1 MPLKRVTAVL
11 IASAALLAAPA
22 AFATPAQI
30 HTVFWKQDTSV
41 QSSVD
46 QLFGCLAK
54 SSNFGSTWSQE
65 FGIDSVTYTGSTV
78 LQDAAPA
85 QAILGGNLGDI
96 LAAAFANNTLPP
108 PAPNVLSEYL
118 FYLPNGVA
126 GGDTMGGQIC
136 AGMGMCA
143 EHYPFGQYNGITFDY
158 AIVPISCAECGGFTA
173 VTIGGEHEAA
183 EGIADLAGC
192 QFEVGD
198 QCEDPNMTIKLACC
212 GQSYEIQPLAGSD
225 SPNDC
230 QAIQATGSMCGCGTS
245 QSTCSADSDCCS
257 GLSCKTSERADGGAP
272 GLACCSASGSACTVG
287 ADCCGALVCMGGK
300 CSCAPAQSPCLSD
313 ADCCAGLSCS
323 QGHQCVGP
331 PGMPEAG
338 VSDAAASFDAGVRDA
353 RAGTGEGDASAGG
366 LNDNGEAG
374 TFGDAPGQRA
384 GCACQAGSER
394 GPSWPV
400 ALTVVGVLLGTGLRR
415 RRRGISAGAR

>member
-11 IASAALLAAPA
+11 VASAALVAAPA

-30 HTVFWKQDTSV
+30 HTVFWKQDTST

-54 SSNFGSTWSQE
+54 SSTFGSTWSQE

-78 LQDAAPA
+78 LQDAAPS

-96 LAAAFANNTLPP
+96 LNNAFANNTLPP
-108 PAPNVLSEYL
+108 PAANVFSEYV

-143 EHYPFGQYNGITFDY
+143 EHYPFGQYNGVTFDY
-158 AIVPISCAECGGFTA
+158 AIVPISCMECGGFNA
-173 VTIGGEHEAA
+173 DTIGGEHEAA
-183 EGIADLAGC
+183 EGLADLAGC

-198 QCEDPNMTIKLACC
+198 GCEDPNMVMKLSCC

-230 QAIQATGSMCGCGTS
+230 QPIQATGNMCGCGPS
-245 QSTCSADSDCCS
+245 QSTCTADSDCCS
-257 GLSCKTSERADGGAP
+257 GLSCKTSERADGGA
-272 GLACCSASGSACTVG
+272 GLACCSASGATCTVA
-287 ADCCGALVCMGGK
+287 ADCCGALVCTAGK
-300 CSCAPAQSPCLSD
+300 CSCAPAQSACLSD
-313 ADCCAGLSCS
+313 ADCCAGLTCS

-331 PGMPEAG
+331 PSMPEAG
-338 VSDAAASFDAGVRDA
+338 VSEAGGTSFDAGERDA
-353 RAGTGEGDASAGG
+353 GSGLGENDASSGG
-366 LNDNGEAG
+366 SNDNGDSG

-384 GCACQAGSER
+384 GCACQAGGEGGSSR
-394 GPSWPV
+394 LIAIAVG
-400 ALTVVGVLLGTGLRR
+400 GVLLGMSLRR
-415 RRRGISAGAR
+415 RRRRGSSGAR